1 MLLIYFT
8 RYECNIIV
16 RLLWLIC
23 CTSFSTLFHFCVCQ
37 ITYIRSDHDI
47 TNTKEQQE
55 QNEVNG
61 ISGSGSPSLAQL
73 VGGKSD
79 GSPTTTSGRSNAA
92 VNNSNNDAML
102 GEGNVSV
109 DLKALLPTQKMKFM
123 KLDVSLLYIT

>member
-1 MLLIYFT
+1 M
-8 RYECNIIV
+8 
-16 RLLWLIC
+16 
-23 CTSFSTLFHFCVCQ
+23 CQ

-55 QNEVNG
+55 QNEVNSN
-61 ISGSGSPSLAQL
+61 SGSGSPSLAQL

-123 KLDVSLLYIT
+123 KLDVSLLYITRIRYCQCIL

>member
-1 MLLIYFT
+1 M
-8 RYECNIIV
+8 
-16 RLLWLIC
+16 
-23 CTSFSTLFHFCVCQ
+23 
-37 ITYIRSDHDI
+37 IRSDHDI

-55 QNEVNG
+55 QNNEVNSN
-61 ISGSGSPSLAQL
+61 SGSFSPSLAQL

-92 VNNSNNDAML
+92 VNDSNNDAML

>member
-1 MLLIYFT
+1 M
-8 RYECNIIV
+8 
-16 RLLWLIC
+16 
-23 CTSFSTLFHFCVCQ
+23 CQ
-37 ITYIRSDHDI
+37 ITCIRSDHDI

-61 ISGSGSPSLAQL
+61 ISGSPSLAQL

-123 KLDVSLLYIT
+123 KLDVSLLCIT

>member
-1 MLLIYFT
+1 M
-8 RYECNIIV
+8 CAKSH
-16 RLLWLIC
+16 
-23 CTSFSTLFHFCVCQ
+23 TS
-37 ITYIRSDHDI
+37 IRSDHDI

-55 QNEVNG
+55 QNEVNSN
-61 ISGSGSPSLAQL
+61 SGSGSPSLAQL

>member
-1 MLLIYFT
+1 M
-8 RYECNIIV
+8 
-16 RLLWLIC
+16 
-23 CTSFSTLFHFCVCQ
+23 
-37 ITYIRSDHDI
+37 IRSDHDI
-47 TNTKEQQE
+47 TDTKEQQE
-55 QNEVNG
+55 QNEVNSNNG
-61 ISGSGSPSLAQL
+61 RSSPSLAQL

-102 GEGNVSV
+102 LGEGNVSV

>member
-1 MLLIYFT
+1 M
-8 RYECNIIV
+8 
-16 RLLWLIC
+16 
-23 CTSFSTLFHFCVCQ
+23 S
-37 ITYIRSDHDI
+37 SDHDI

-55 QNEVNG
+55 QNEVNCN
-61 ISGSGSPSLAQL
+61 SGRSSPSLAQL

-92 VNNSNNDAML
+92 VKHNSNNDAIL

-123 KLDVSLLYIT
+123 KLDVSLYIMNIKRFIVLLCFDISCGLYSSFL

>member
-1 MLLIYFT
+1 MCANHI
-8 RYECNIIV
+8 
-16 RLLWLIC
+16 
-23 CTSFSTLFHFCVCQ
+23 HH
-37 ITYIRSDHDI
+37 IRSDHDI

-55 QNEVNG
+55 QNEVNSN
-61 ISGSGSPSLAQL
+61 SGSGSPSLAQL

-92 VNNSNNDAML
+92 VNNMSSNNDAMLL

>member
-1 MLLIYFT
+1 M
-8 RYECNIIV
+8 CAKSH
-16 RLLWLIC
+16 
-23 CTSFSTLFHFCVCQ
+23 TS
-37 ITYIRSDHDI
+37 IRSDHDI

-55 QNEVNG
+55 QNEVNSN
-61 ISGSGSPSLAQL
+61 SGSFSPSLAQL

-102 GEGNVSV
+102 LGEGNASV